1 MHTHLCTNKHTYAH
15 PPLCHACN
23 TPTHKHTI
31 HCSHR
36 HVHTHLCLHTHLC
49 TYTHPH
55 THSSR
60 YTCTAPHLHSPPPTH
75 KSISRHTRTH
85 GHSPHLHTYK
95 RPHTHTQATHMYT
108 YFCTLPTHTPP
119 YAPIPTHPPQCLAC
133 PLGSR
138 AVADGRGQERDALLP
153 RAPLPPR
160 DAPCSAERPLLP
172 RTPVLPGRPHA
183 PLLHPTCP
191 HCRPAVTSEQPAHS
205 GGGPVRGRSPVSTAL
220 LVGQQESQASNRLG
234 EAGAWRLSMG
244 TCVTR
249 ENHTYV
255 SNSKGLFLLMKR

>member
-119 YAPIPTHPPQCLAC
+119 YSPIPTHPPQCLAC

-138 AVADGRGQERDALLP
+138 AVADGRGQEGDALLP

-183 PLLHPTCP
+183 PLLHPHLPSLQASGDLRAACSLRRWPCP
-191 HCRPAVTSEQPAHS
+191 RQVPRFHSPACGATRVTSFKQAW
-205 GGGPVRGRSPVSTAL
+205 RGRCL
-220 LVGQQESQASNRLG
+220 ASVHGHLCD
-234 EAGAWRLSMG
+234 
-244 TCVTR
+244 T
-249 ENHTYV
+249 
-255 SNSKGLFLLMKR
+255 